1 MPVSLVG
8 VRGELLTIEKEVSMD
23 AREVRYAWMNGEF
36 VPWGEAKVHIAS
48 SCVTEGSSVFEGIR
62 AYWNPSQGQLYL
74 FKTREHLERLYQSA
88 KMMHMTPQYS
98 KAELESVCLELMDRN
113 GYREDVHIRPA
124 IYFGEGRGLF
134 CYTPDKIET
143 GVAVTAVP
151 RQSRLGSGAG
161 MNVCVSS
168 WKRISDADF
177 PPRIKISANYH
188 NGRLAAV
195 QAALDGYD
203 GAILLDERGKVAEGP
218 VACVFLVRDGVAIT
232 PPVTGGILESIT
244 RTTIM
249 ELLEGKLS
257 IPVVEREVDR
267 TELYVAE
274 EAFFCGTAMEIAPI
288 LSVDRYPVG
297 VGELGEI
304 TRHLETL
311 YESAVRGENSS
322 YLESLLPVYV

>member
-1 MPVSLVG
+1 M
-8 VRGELLTIEKEVSMD
+8 EAKQ
-23 AREVRYAWMNGEF
+23 VRYAWINGEF
-36 VPWGEAKVHIAS
+36 VPWAEAKVHILS

-62 AYWNPSQGQLYL
+62 AYWNAAQGQLYL
-74 FKTREHLERLYQSA
+74 FKISEHLDRLYQSA
-88 KMMHMTPQYS
+88 KMMHMAPQYS
-98 KAELESVCLELMDRN
+98 KADLQKVCLELMSRN
-113 GYREDVHIRPA
+113 GYREDVHVRPA
-124 IYFGEGRGLF
+124 IYFGEGQGLF
-134 CYTPDKIET
+134 SYTPDKIET

-151 RQSRLGSGAG
+151 RKSRLGSGTG
-161 MNVCVSS
+161 MHVCVSS

-203 GAILLDERGKVAEGP
+203 GAILLDGRGKVAEGP

-249 ELLEGKLS
+249 ELLEGELS

-288 LSVDRYPVG
+288 LSVDKYPVG
-297 VGELGEI
+297 AGELGEI
-304 TRHLETL
+304 TQHLETL
-311 YESAVRGENSS
+311 YQSAVRGEKSS
-322 YLESLLPVYV
+322 YLDSLLPVYV

>member
-1 MPVSLVG
+1 
-8 VRGELLTIEKEVSMD
+8 MD
-23 AREVRYAWMNGEF
+23 TKEVRYAWMNGQF
-36 VPWGEAKVHIAS
+36 IPWDEAKVHIAS

-62 AYWNPSQGQLYL
+62 AYWNPSQEQLYL
-74 FKTREHLERLYQSA
+74 FMTREHLRRLYQSA
-88 KMMHMTPQYS
+88 RMMRMSPQYTA
-98 KAELESVCLELMDRN
+98 AELESVCVELMAQN
-113 GYREDVHIRPA
+113 EYRQDIHIRPA
-124 IYFGEGRGLF
+124 IYFAQGQGLF

-143 GVAVTAVP
+143 GVGITAVP
-151 RQSRLGSGAG
+151 RKSRLGSHTG
-161 MNVCVSS
+161 MHVCVSS

-244 RTTIM
+244 RTTVM
-249 ELLEGKLS
+249 ELLQRELS

-288 LSVDRYPVG
+288 LSVDRYLLSDG
-297 VGELGEI
+297 KIGGI
-304 TRHLETL
+304 TARLREV
-311 YESAVRGENSS
+311 YERIVRGE
-322 YLESLLPVYV
+322 ESRYEDALLPVYAPRVLQEGPS